1 MVTLSAMR
9 TSYDAADSPND
20 MPRTTSRS
28 TNGQIMGTGDAHLRR
43 ISCAGKITAVEF
55 LMRNRSVAVEMLAPE
70 PAQQRRQHVLG
81 PLAILIEARRQR
93 VALCRRNETK
103 ALQVI

>member
-28 TNGQIMGTGDAHLRR
+28 TNGQIMGAGDAHLRR
-43 ISCAGKITAVEF
+43 ISYAGKIIATAF
-55 LMRNRSVAVEMLAPE
+55 S
-70 PAQQRRQHVLG
+70 
-81 PLAILIEARRQR
+81 PLATLPSRDRHTSSSSSIHCFIWS
-93 VALCRRNETK
+93 
-103 ALQVI
+103 